1 MSERDL
7 TMRVNVKLFAMLSR
21 YAQGKAP
28 GAPFE
33 VELSEG
39 STVQDLLQQLK
50 VPPDET
56 KVVFVNGII
65 QTKDFNLKPEDQVG
79 IFPPIAGG

>member
-1 MSERDL
+1 
-7 TMRVNVKLFAMLSR
+7 MRVSVKLFAMLSR
-21 YAQGKAP
+21 YARGNAA

-33 VELSEG
+33 VEIPEG
-39 STVQDLLQQLK
+39 ATVQELLQQLNI
-50 VPPDET
+50 PPDET

-65 QTKDFNLKPEDQVG
+65 QTIDSKLNPTDHVG